1 MAHKKPSDPRGG
13 HVRLYWNLIDS
24 LAWRALSYSSQSV
37 YIAMRRR
44 LQSTNNGNISAAL
57 GDMKHFGITT
67 SATLA
72 KALRELQTVGLIA
85 VTRQGG
91 IAYGRQVCSLYRF
104 TDEAVFEHAKLG
116 VKACQATDDWKRFEK
131 LSEVKA
137 AIKQAH
143 ADAKRQPGKNASG
156 VQKLKRTDSE
166 SEALSRFND
175 SDSEAVAVSLVQK
188 LKQASKVKKPTNPHA
203 V

>member
-24 LAWRALSYSSQSV
+24 LAWRALSYSSQSA

-57 GDMKHFGITT
+57 GDMKHYGIT
-67 SATLA
+67 APVTLA

-104 TDEAVFEHAKLG
+104 TDEAVYEHPKVG
-116 VKACQATDDWKRFEK
+116 VKAQQATNDWQRFTK
-131 LSEVKA
+131 LAEA
-137 AIKQAH
+137 EAEIKQAH
-143 ADAKRQPGKNASG
+143 ANVKRPQNKSG
-156 VQKLKRTDSE
+156 VQILKRTDSD
-166 SEALSRFND
+166 SEALGRFND

-188 LKQASKVKKPTNPHA
+188 VKQATKQKTPANPYA
-203 V
+203 A

>member
-13 HVRLYWNLIDS
+13 HVRLYWTLIDS

-57 GDMKHFGITT
+57 GDMKHYGITT

-104 TDEAVFEHAKLG
+104 TDEAVYEQPKVG

-131 LSEVKA
+131 LAEVKG
-137 AIKQAH
+137 AIKKAH
-143 ADAKRQPGKNASG
+143 ADAKRQPDKNKSG
-156 VQKLKRTDSE
+156 LQKLKRTDSD

-188 LKQASKVKKPTNPHA
+188 LKQASRAKKAANPHA
-203 V
+203 A

>member
-1 MAHKKPSDPRGG
+1 MAKKPSDPRGG
-13 HVRLYWNLIDS
+13 HVRLYWSLIDS
-24 LAWRALSYSSQSV
+24 IAWRAVAYTSQCV
-37 YIAMRRR
+37 YIVMRRR

-57 GDMKHFGITT
+57 GDMKHYGIST

-104 TDEAVFEHAKLG
+104 TDEAVYEHPKVG
-116 VKACQATDDWKRFEK
+116 VKAQQATNDWQKFTK
-131 LSEVKA
+131 LAEAAA
-137 AIKQAH
+137 AIKEAH
-143 ADAKRQPGKNASG
+143 ANAKRPKNKSG
-156 VQKLKRTDSE
+156 VQILKRTDSD
-166 SEALSRFND
+166 SEALGRFND

-188 LKQASKVKKPTNPHA
+188 VKQATKKKTPANPYA
-203 V
+203 A

>member
-1 MAHKKPSDPRGG
+1 MAKKPSDPRGG
-13 HVRLYWNLIDS
+13 HVRLYWSLIDS
-24 LAWRALSYSSQSV
+24 IAWRAVAYTSQCV
-37 YIAMRRR
+37 YIVMRRR

-57 GDMKHFGITT
+57 GDMKHYGIST

-104 TDEAVFEHAKLG
+104 TDEAVYEHPKVG
-116 VKACQATDDWKRFEK
+116 VKAQQATNDWQRFTK
-131 LSEVKA
+131 LAEA
-137 AIKQAH
+137 EAEIKQAH
-143 ADAKRQPGKNASG
+143 ANVKRPQNKSG
-156 VQKLKRTDSE
+156 VQILKRTDSD
-166 SEALSRFND
+166 SEALRQFND

-188 LKQASKVKKPTNPHA
+188 VKQATKQKTSANPYA
-203 V
+203 A

>member
-1 MAHKKPSDPRGG
+1 MAKKPSDPRGG
-13 HVRLYWNLIDS
+13 HVRLYWSLIDS
-24 LAWRALSYSSQSV
+24 IAWRAVAYTSQCV
-37 YIAMRRR
+37 YIVMRRR

-57 GDMKHFGITT
+57 GDMKHYGIST

-104 TDEAVFEHAKLG
+104 TDEAVYEHPKVG
-116 VKACQATDDWKRFEK
+116 VKAQQATNDWQRFTK
-131 LSEVKA
+131 LAEA
-137 AIKQAH
+137 EAEIKQAH
-143 ADAKRQPGKNASG
+143 ANVKRPQNKSG
-156 VQKLKRTDSE
+156 VQILKRTDSD
-166 SEALSRFND
+166 SEALGRFND

-188 LKQASKVKKPTNPHA
+188 VKQASRSKKPANPHA
-203 V
+203 A

>member
-1 MAHKKPSDPRGG
+1 MAKKPSDPRGG
-13 HVRLYWNLIDS
+13 HVRLYWSLIDS
-24 LAWRALSYSSQSV
+24 IAWRAVAYTSQCV
-37 YIAMRRR
+37 YIVMRRR

-57 GDMKHFGITT
+57 GDMKHYGIST

-104 TDEAVFEHAKLG
+104 TDEAVYEHPKVG
-116 VKACQATDDWKRFEK
+116 VKAQQATNDWQRFTK
-131 LSEVKA
+131 LAEA
-137 AIKQAH
+137 EAEIKQAH
-143 ADAKRQPGKNASG
+143 ANVKRPQNKSG
-156 VQKLKRTDSE
+156 VQILKRTDSD
-166 SEALSRFND
+166 SEALGRFND

-188 LKQASKVKKPTNPHA
+188 LKQASRKKKTATPH
-203 V
+203 VV

>member
-1 MAHKKPSDPRGG
+1 MAKKPSDPRGG
-13 HVRLYWNLIDS
+13 HVRLYWSLIDS
-24 LAWRALSYSSQSV
+24 IAWRAIGYTSQSV
-37 YIAMRRR
+37 YIVMRRR

-57 GDMKHFGITT
+57 GDMKHYGIST

-104 TDEAVFEHAKLG
+104 TDEPVFEHPKVG
-116 VKACQATDDWKRFEK
+116 VKAQQATNDWQRFTK
-131 LSEVKA
+131 LTEA
-137 AIKQAH
+137 AGALMQAH
-143 ADAKRQPGKNASG
+143 ANAKRPKNKSG
-156 VQKLKRTDSE
+156 VQILKRTDSD
-166 SEALSRFND
+166 SEALGRFND

-188 LKQASKVKKPTNPHA
+188 VKQATKQKTPANPYA
-203 V
+203 A

>member
-1 MAHKKPSDPRGG
+1 MAKKPADPRGG
-13 HVRLYWNLIDS
+13 HIRLYWELIDS
-24 LAWRALSYSSQSV
+24 LAWRALSYSSQAV

-44 LQSTNNGNISAAL
+44 LLHTNNGNISAAL
-57 GDMKHFGITT
+57 SDMKHYGITT

-104 TDEAVFEHAKLG
+104 TDEVVYEQHKQG
-116 VKACQATDDWKRFEK
+116 VKACPATNDWKRFEK
-131 LSEVKA
+131 LSEAKA
-137 AIKQAH
+137 AIQQAH
-143 ADAKRQPGKNASG
+143 ADAKRQPDKNKSG
-156 VQKLKRTDSE
+156 LQKLKRTDSD
-166 SEALSRFND
+166 SEALSQFND

-188 LKQASKVKKPTNPHA
+188 LKQASKSKKPANPHA
-203 V
+203 A

>member
-1 MAHKKPSDPRGG
+1 MAKKPSDPRGG
-13 HVRLYWNLIDS
+13 HVRLYWSLLDS
-24 LAWRALSYSSQSV
+24 IAWRAIGYTSQSV
-37 YIAMRRR
+37 YIVMRRR

-57 GDMKHFGITT
+57 GDMKHYGIST

-104 TDEAVFEHAKLG
+104 TDEAVYEHPKLG
-116 VKACQATDDWKRFEK
+116 VKAQQPTNDWQKFTK
-131 LSEVKA
+131 LAEASA
-137 AIKQAH
+137 AIKEAH
-143 ADAKRQPGKNASG
+143 ESAKRPKNKTG
-156 VQKLKRTDSE
+156 VQILKRTDSD
-166 SEALSRFND
+166 SEALRRFND

-188 LKQASKVKKPTNPHA
+188 VKQATKQKTPANPYA
-203 V
+203 A

>member
-1 MAHKKPSDPRGG
+1 MAKKPSDPRGG
-13 HVRLYWNLIDS
+13 HVRLYWSLLDS
-24 LAWRALSYSSQSV
+24 IAWRAIGYTSQSV
-37 YIAMRRR
+37 YIVMRRR

-57 GDMKHFGITT
+57 GDMKHYGIST

-104 TDEAVFEHAKLG
+104 TDEAVYEHPKVG
-116 VKACQATDDWKRFEK
+116 VKAQQATNDWQRFTK
-131 LSEVKA
+131 LAEA
-137 AIKQAH
+137 EAEIKQAH
-143 ADAKRQPGKNASG
+143 ANVKRPQNKSG
-156 VQKLKRTDSE
+156 VQILKRTDSD
-166 SEALSRFND
+166 SEALRRFND

-188 LKQASKVKKPTNPHA
+188 VKQATKQKTPANPYA
-203 V
+203 A

>member
-1 MAHKKPSDPRGG
+1 MAKKPSDPRGG
-13 HVRLYWNLIDS
+13 HVRLYWTLIDS

-104 TDEAVFEHAKLG
+104 TDEAVYEQPKVG

-131 LSEVKA
+131 LAEVKG
-137 AIKQAH
+137 AIKKAH
-143 ADAKRQPGKNASG
+143 ADAKRQPDKNKSG
-156 VQKLKRTDSE
+156 LQKLKRTDSD

-175 SDSEAVAVSLVQK
+175 SESEAVAVSLVQK
-188 LKQASKVKKPTNPHA
+188 LKQASRAKKAANPHA
-203 V
+203 A

>member
-13 HVRLYWNLIDS
+13 HVRLYWSLIDS

-57 GDMKHFGITT
+57 GDMKHYGIT
-67 SATLA
+67 APVTLA

-104 TDEAVFEHAKLG
+104 TDEAVFDHPKIG
-116 VKACQATDDWKRFEK
+116 VKACQATDDWKRYEK
-131 LSEVKA
+131 LAEVKS

-143 ADAKRQPGKNASG
+143 ADAKRPPGKNASG
-156 VQKLKRTDSE
+156 IQKMKRTDTDSV
-166 SEALSRFND
+166 ALSRFND
-175 SDSEAVAVSLVQK
+175 TDSEAVAVSLVQK
-188 LKQASKVKKPTNPHA
+188 LKQASRTKKPANPH
-203 V
+203 VV

>member
-1 MAHKKPSDPRGG
+1 MAKKPSDPRGG
-13 HVRLYWNLIDS
+13 HVRLYWSLIDS
-24 LAWRALSYSSQSV
+24 IAWRAVAYTSQCV
-37 YIAMRRR
+37 YIVMRRR

-57 GDMKHFGITT
+57 GDMKHYGIST

-104 TDEAVFEHAKLG
+104 TDEAVYEHPKVG
-116 VKACQATDDWKRFEK
+116 VKAQQATNDWQRFTK
-131 LSEVKA
+131 LAEA
-137 AIKQAH
+137 EAEIKQAH
-143 ADAKRQPGKNASG
+143 ANVKRPQNKSG
-156 VQKLKRTDSE
+156 VQILKRTDSD
-166 SEALSRFND
+166 SEALGRFND

-188 LKQASKVKKPTNPHA
+188 VKQATKQKTPANPYA
-203 V
+203 A

>member
-1 MAHKKPSDPRGG
+1 MAKKPSDPRGG
-13 HVRLYWNLIDS
+13 HVRLYWSLIDS
-24 LAWRALSYSSQSV
+24 IAWRAVAYTSQCV
-37 YIAMRRR
+37 YIVMRRR

-57 GDMKHFGITT
+57 GDMKHYGIST

-104 TDEAVFEHAKLG
+104 TDEAVYEHPKVG
-116 VKACQATDDWKRFEK
+116 VKAQQATNDWQRFTK
-131 LSEVKA
+131 LAEA
-137 AIKQAH
+137 EAEIKQAH
-143 ADAKRQPGKNASG
+143 ANVKRPQNKSG
-156 VQKLKRTDSE
+156 VQILKHTDSD
-166 SEALSRFND
+166 SEALGRFND

-188 LKQASKVKKPTNPHA
+188 VKQATKKKTPANPYA
-203 V
+203 A

>member
-1 MAHKKPSDPRGG
+1 MAKKPSDPRGG
-13 HVRLYWNLIDS
+13 HVRLYWSLIDS
-24 LAWRALSYSSQSV
+24 IAWRAIGYTSQSV
-37 YIAMRRR
+37 YIVMRRR

-57 GDMKHFGITT
+57 GDMKHYGIST

-104 TDEAVFEHAKLG
+104 TDEAVYEHQKLG
-116 VKACQATDDWKRFEK
+116 VKAQQATNDWQKFTK
-131 LSEVKA
+131 LAEAAA
-137 AIKQAH
+137 AIKEAH
-143 ADAKRQPGKNASG
+143 ANAKRPKNKSG
-156 VQKLKRTDSE
+156 VQILKRTDSD
-166 SEALSRFND
+166 SEALRQFND

-188 LKQASKVKKPTNPHA
+188 VKQATKQKTSANPYA
-203 V
+203 A